1 MRTIDQ
7 IMGDGL
13 WPSYGS
19 PAEGIRHTAIFKVLS
34 EMLPEYVYQHLV
46 QKAKNFRWFI
56 PKGGQHFGQL
66 QQFPATGKDPDGKSE
81 AVVIY
86 LSPELDPL
94 PLHDYD
100 DVLDLAIATVLH
112 ELAHFVLGHREENV
126 DENQAWNLVVEW
138 GFKDLIEKRT

>member
-1 MRTIDQ
+1 MRTVDQ

-46 QKAKNFRWFI
+46 QKAKTFRWFI

-86 LSPELDPL
+86 FQLMGYIMSVEILLEQRLRLELQQRQLGQLQCQWQNGSATRITNENIQKSLS
-94 PLHDYD
+94 
-100 DVLDLAIATVLH
+100 
-112 ELAHFVLGHREENV
+112 
-126 DENQAWNLVVEW
+126 
-138 GFKDLIEKRT
+138 